1 MAKASLGQ
9 QELEVL
15 GLISD
20 REPVSVREVAEAFAQ
35 SHGLARTTILTVMD
49 RLRAKGY
56 VSRKKSGGLFMYK
69 TCQKKSQVLR
79 HQVKDFVEKNLG
91 GYVSPFLAYLSDEKV
106 KLDEDELAELK
117 RLIARYE
124 NDEQKEA
131 GQ

>member
-15 GLISD
+15 SFISD
-20 REPVSVREVAEAFAQ
+20 REPVSVREVADSFARSQ
-35 SHGLARTTILTVMD
+35 GLARTTILTVMD

-56 VSRKKSGGLFMYK
+56 LSRKKSGGLFVYK

-91 GYVSPFLAYLSDEKV
+91 GYVSPFLAYLNDERV
-106 KLDEDELAELK
+106 MLDQDEIAELK

-124 NDEQKEA
+124 RDDNKGVEK
-131 GQ
+131 